1 MGVNIMDT
9 SFEDVLL
16 VDDDLDLRENKQ
28 YYLIETFKQETS
40 IGTIREANILGTSRF
55 MRIDVVDQYGLT
67 TEYSK
72 YIAIAA
78 IASMT
83 PISKDTA
90 INLVKNSKPVN
101 KSLSSLAANN
111 NDGFCNTHTDKN
123 KIMVSNLEDNGS
135 LSKSVKNVV
144 NNAKES
150 LSMHRVT
157 RIRMFMSLFG
167 FLTVFVLS
175 INQNLS
181 SEVFLAVSV
190 APLTILATSLVEL
203 AVLD

>member
-1 MGVNIMDT
+1 MDT

-16 VDDDLDLRENKQ
+16 VDDDLDLSRNNQ

-40 IGTIREANILGTSRF
+40 VGTIREANILGTSRF

-67 TEYSK
+67 EYSK

-78 IASMT
+78 IESMT

-90 INLVKNSKPVN
+90 INLVKSSKPVN

-111 NDGFCNTHTDKN
+111 NDDGFCNTHTDKN
-123 KIMVSNLEDNGS
+123 KIIVSNLEDNGS
-135 LSKSVKNVV
+135 LSKSVKSVV
-144 NNAKES
+144 NNAKQS

-157 RIRMFMSLFG
+157 RIRMFMSLLG
-167 FLTVFVLS
+167 FVTVFFLS

-190 APLTILATSLVEL
+190 APLTILATSFVEL

>member
-1 MGVNIMDT
+1 MDT
-9 SFEDVLL
+9 TFDKMLADNGIEL
-16 VDDDLDLRENKQ
+16 VENKK
-28 YYLIETFKQETS
+28 YYLIETFKQEQMV
-40 IGTIREANILGTSRF
+40 GTIKKGQIYKFIRV
-55 MRIDVVDQYGLT
+55 DVLNRYGDGI
-67 TEYSK
+67 EYSK
-72 YIAIAA
+72 YISTGSITA
-78 IASMT
+78 MT

-90 INLVKNSKPVN
+90 MELAKVTKPVDR
-101 KSLSSLAANN
+101 SLSSLAANN
-111 NDGFCNTHTDKN
+111 DEGFCNTHTDKN
-123 KIMVSNLEDNGS
+123 KIIVSNLEDNGS
-135 LSKSVKNVV
+135 LSKSVKSVV

-157 RIRMFMSLFG
+157 RIRMVMSLLG

>member
-1 MGVNIMDT
+1 MDT

-16 VDDDLDLRENKQ
+16 VDDDLDLSRNNQ

-55 MRIDVVDQYGLT
+55 MRVDVVDQYGL

-72 YIAIAA
+72 YIAIAE

-101 KSLSSLAANN
+101 KSISSLAANN
-111 NDGFCNTHTDKN
+111 DDGFCNTHTDKN
-123 KIMVSNLEDNGS
+123 KITVSNLEDNGS
-135 LSKSVKNVV
+135 LSKSVKSVV
-144 NNAKES
+144 NNAKQS

-167 FLTVFVLS
+167 FVTVFVLS

-181 SEVFLAVSV
+181 SEVFLAVSI
-190 APLTILATSLVEL
+190 APLTILATSFVEL

>member
-1 MGVNIMDT
+1 MDT

-16 VDDDLDLRENKQ
+16 VDDDLDLSRNKQ

-67 TEYSK
+67 EYSK
-72 YIAIAA
+72 YIAIAE
-78 IASMT
+78 IESMT

-101 KSLSSLAANN
+101 KSISSLAANN
-111 NDGFCNTHTDKN
+111 DDGFCSTHTDKN
-123 KIMVSNLEDNGS
+123 KIIVSNLEDNGS
-135 LSKSVKNVV
+135 LSKSVKSVV

-150 LSMHRVT
+150 LLMHRVT

-190 APLTILATSLVEL
+190 APLTILATSFVEL

>member
-1 MGVNIMDT
+1 MDT

-16 VDDDLDLRENKQ
+16 VDDDLDLSRSNQ

-90 INLVKNSKPVN
+90 INLVKSSKPVN

-111 NDGFCNTHTDKN
+111 NDNGFCNTHTDKN
-123 KIMVSNLEDNGS
+123 KIIVSNLEDNGS
-135 LSKSVKNVV
+135 LSKSVKSVV

-150 LSMHRVT
+150 LLMHRVART
-157 RIRMFMSLFG
+157 RMFMSLFG
-167 FLTVFVLS
+167 FLAVFVLS
-175 INQNLS
+175 INQNLP

-190 APLTILATSLVEL
+190 APLTILATSFVEL